1 MITFP
6 KRLCFLGRHGVKSI
20 WSSFQQSTPSL
31 VYGSGF
37 RNIYHNNS
45 IVPQKFMDLSVC
57 VFFNAFFQVPI
68 YWVAQ
73 LAGSISASFTLSV
86 LLHPIKH
93 VGTTSPSGSDFQA
106 LIAEIVMTFSMMF
119 IASAVATD
127 TKAVR
132 IPSPYFLLY
141 FVMNFQLFN
150 LKFSFKKKNR

>member
-1 MITFP
+1 
-6 KRLCFLGRHGVKSI
+6 
-20 WSSFQQSTPSL
+20 
-31 VYGSGF
+31 
-37 RNIYHNNS
+37 
-45 IVPQKFMDLSVC
+45 MDLSVC

-106 LIAEIVMTFSMMF
+106 LIAEIVMTFCMMF

-127 TKAVR
+127 TKAVH
-132 IPSPYFLLY
+132 ITSHYFLLY
-141 FVMNFQLFN
+141 FVMSFHLFN
-150 LKFSFKKKNR
+150 LKFSFKNKQIGELAGVAVGSAVCITSIFAG